1 MESSLKIN
9 MNKETLIILLLIV
22 GVLFIF
28 SLLMI
33 IFLRKMVKD
42 FKSNEKDDQSM
53 QMLNQN
59 MLSLQNSFQEKL
71 DRTNQVIGDR
81 LDNAARVIGAVNK
94 ELGQMSQIGQSLQNF
109 QEFLKSPKL
118 RGGLGEQGLN
128 DMLAQGFA
136 KELYS
141 VQHKF
146 RNGQT
151 VDAAIKIEAGIV
163 PVDAKFPLEN
173 FNRILNGKTEEEKN
187 DARRKFRSDF
197 RVHVNAISK
206 KYILPDEGTVDF
218 AMMYIPSETVY
229 YELISNESDLHEY
242 AIKAKVIPTSP
253 NTFFYYL
260 RTLMLGLQGKRI
272 SEMSRQILSTLK
284 IIQTETRKFGD
295 NLGVLNRHVTNAK
308 STMEKVDSDFGRLSG
323 KIEQINLL
331 ENEQKELLE
340 ETVADDLS

>member
-1 MESSLKIN
+1 MDKD
-9 MNKETLIILLLIV
+9 LIILLFSFVGILLFFSVIV
-22 GVLFIF
+22 IF
-28 SLLMI
+28 
-33 IFLRKMVKD
+33 FLRKMIKD
-42 FKSNEKDDQSM
+42 LKASSKDDQSM

-71 DRTNQVIGDR
+71 DRTNQVIGER

-136 KELYS
+136 KELFS
-141 VQHKF
+141 IQHKF

-206 KYILPDEGTVDF
+206 KYIVPDEGTVDF

-229 YELISNESDLHEY
+229 YELISNECDLHEY

-284 IIQTETRKFGD
+284 IIQTETHKFGD
-295 NLGVLNRHVTNAK
+295 NLSVLNRHVTNAK
-308 STMEKVDSDFGRLSG
+308 STMEKVDSDFSRLSN
-323 KIEQINLL
+323 KIEQVSLL
-331 ENEQKELLE
+331 ESEQKELLE
-340 ETVADDLS
+340 ETTEIDPANTL

>member
-1 MESSLKIN
+1 MSKEILYILIGAIVLLLVSLVLLALYIKKTISSLKIS
-9 MNKETLIILLLIV
+9 
-22 GVLFIF
+22 GQ
-28 SLLMI
+28 
-33 IFLRKMVKD
+33 
-42 FKSNEKDDQSM
+42 DDQSM

-71 DRTNQVIGDR
+71 DRTNQVIGER
-81 LDNAARVIGAVNK
+81 LDNAARVIGAVNR
-94 ELGQMSQIGQSLQNF
+94 ELGQMSQIGQNLQNF
-109 QEFLKSPKL
+109 QELLKNPKL

-141 VQHKF
+141 IQHKF

-173 FNRILNGKTEEEKN
+173 FNRILNGKSEEEKN

-197 RVHVNAISK
+197 RVHVNAIAK
-206 KYILPDEGTVDF
+206 KYIVPDEGTVDF

-229 YELISNESDLHEY
+229 YELISNEADLHEY

-272 SEMSRQILSTLK
+272 SEMSRQILGTLK
-284 IIQTETRKFGD
+284 IIQTETKKFGD
-295 NLGVLNRHVTNAK
+295 NLSVLNRHVTNAK
-308 STMEKVDSDFGRLSG
+308 STMEKVDSDFNRLSN
-323 KIEQINLL
+323 KIEQISLL
-331 ENEQKELLE
+331 ENEQKELIE
-340 ETVADDLS
+340 ETTEVEI

>member
-1 MESSLKIN
+1 MSKEILYILIGAIVLLLVSLVLLALYIKKTISSLKIS
-9 MNKETLIILLLIV
+9 
-22 GVLFIF
+22 GQ
-28 SLLMI
+28 
-33 IFLRKMVKD
+33 
-42 FKSNEKDDQSM
+42 DDQSM

-71 DRTNQVIGDR
+71 DRTNQVIGER
-81 LDNAARVIGAVNK
+81 LDNAARVIGAVNR
-94 ELGQMSQIGQSLQNF
+94 ELGQMSQIGQNLQNF
-109 QEFLKSPKL
+109 QELLKNPKL

-141 VQHKF
+141 IQHKF

-173 FNRILNGKTEEEKN
+173 FNRILNGKSEEEKN

-197 RVHVNAISK
+197 RVHVNAIAK
-206 KYILPDEGTVDF
+206 KYIVPDEGTVDF

-229 YELISNESDLHEY
+229 YELISNEADLHEY
-242 AIKAKVIPTSP
+242 AIKVKVIPTSP

-272 SEMSRQILSTLK
+272 SEMSRQILGTLK
-284 IIQTETRKFGD
+284 IIQTETKKFGD
-295 NLGVLNRHVTNAK
+295 NLSVLNRHVTNAK
-308 STMEKVDSDFGRLSG
+308 STMEKVDSDFNRLSN
-323 KIEQINLL
+323 KIEQISLL
-331 ENEQKELLE
+331 ENEQKELIE
-340 ETVADDLS
+340 ETTEVEI

>member
-1 MESSLKIN
+1 MS
-9 MNKETLIILLLIV
+9 KEILILLLSIV
-22 GVLFIF
+22 GALIVFLFV
-28 SLLMI
+28 I
-33 IFLRKMVKD
+33 IILLRKMVKD
-42 FKSNEKDDQSM
+42 LRSSKQDDQSM

-59 MLSLQNSFQEKL
+59 MQSLQSSFQEKL
-71 DRTNQVIGDR
+71 DRTNQVIGER
-81 LDNAARVIGAVNK
+81 LDNAARVIGAVNR

-136 KELYS
+136 RELYS
-141 VQHKF
+141 IQHKF

-187 DARRKFRSDF
+187 EARRKFRSDF
-197 RVHVNAISK
+197 RVHVNAIAK
-206 KYILPDEGTVDF
+206 KYIVPDEGTVDF

-229 YELISNESDLHEY
+229 YELISNECDLHEY

-284 IIQTETRKFGD
+284 IIQTESRKFGD
-295 NLGVLNRHVTNAK
+295 NLSVLNRHVTNAK
-308 STMEKVDSDFGRLSG
+308 STMEKVDSDFSRLSG
-323 KIEQINLL
+323 KIEQVSLL

-340 ETVADDLS
+340 ETTGSDLD